1 MKRFAIKPIAA
12 ACAIALG
19 AASPLALAGKDKDG
33 SSDVWAEA
41 SLTTTYTLNRHLN
54 PFKID
59 TDVKNGV
66 ATLTGTVDSSVEK
79 DLAEE
84 LALSVD
90 GIKEVRNELKVVP
103 DDDYQTAKKDHMDD
117 NGAKDRS
124 FMQTVEDANLTAKV
138 KSQLLWNSNTSGL
151 AIDVDTRNA
160 VVTLKGSV
168 DSQAEAQLAERIARN
183 TSDVRSVKNE
193 LDVKGMPATAA
204 GQIEQDAKSAS
215 KTASEAVSD
224 GWIST
229 KVKSALIYNRSVDGS
244 DIDVDVKD
252 GVVTL
257 RGHIDSDYEG
267 KQAVDIAQGIKG
279 VKSVKSELNRS

>member
-19 AASPLALAGKDKDG
+19 VASPLALAGKDKGG

-66 ATLTGTVDSSVEK
+66 ATLRGSVDSQVEK

-84 LALSVD
+84 LALGVD
-90 GIKEVRNELKVVP
+90 GIKKVRNELKIVP
-103 DDDYQTAKKDHMDD
+103 DDDHRTAQRDDADVKDGEH
-117 NGAKDRS
+117 RS

-160 VVTLKGSV
+160 MVTLKGSV
-168 DSQAEAQLAERIARN
+168 DSQAEAQLAEQIAKN
-183 TSDVRSVKNE
+183 TSDVRGVNNQ
-193 LDVKGMPATAA
+193 LQVKGLPATAA
-204 GQIEQDAKSAS
+204 GQIKQDAKA
-215 KTASEAVSD
+215 AGEAVSD
-224 GWIST
+224 GWITT

-267 KQAVDIAQGIKG
+267 KQAVNIAQGIKG
-279 VKSVKSELNRS
+279 VKSVKSELKSS